1 MSYVCLTLGLQECSR
16 YLALERH
23 CILVL
28 RGLYLAPIHIL
39 RGQIM
44 IVLCDVLV
52 NQSMGRTLVIS
63 SMTRFSPSLY
73 VSSSAATLSTRSSR
87 ILHRRERV
95 RAGRERA
102 EC

>member
-1 MSYVCLTLGLQECSR
+1 
-16 YLALERH
+16 
-23 CILVL
+23 
-28 RGLYLAPIHIL
+28 
-39 RGQIM
+39 
-44 IVLCDVLV
+44 
-52 NQSMGRTLVIS
+52 
-63 SMTRFSPSLY
+63 MTRFSPSLY